1 MKRALIVFAK
11 EPVPGKVKTRMRPV
25 LTAQQSAE
33 LAAAL
38 IQDTAELMGRV
49 QEVARVVAYAPFEA
63 RLALQ
68 ELVGSDFEYWPQP
81 DGNLGKRMEEVF
93 DRAFEEGYEKAVI
106 IGADSPS
113 LPAEWVQQ
121 AFENLGSGDLV
132 LGPTYD
138 GGYYLIGLRRPRPSL
153 FKGIKWSTAEVL
165 PRTLDIVEREG
176 IPLHLLPPWNDLDTP
191 ESFAIFRT
199 QVRGLEL
206 SGDPSL
212 PSATARFL
220 SRLE

>member
-33 LAAAL
+33 LAVAL
-38 IQDTAELMGRV
+38 ILDTAEMMRRV
-49 QEVARVVAYAPFEA
+49 QEVARVVAYAPSDA
-63 RLALQ
+63 RTASQ
-68 ELVGSDFEYWPQP
+68 DLVGSDFEYWPQP
-81 DGNLGKRMEEVF
+81 DGDLGKRMAEVF
-93 DRAFEEGYEKAVI
+93 DRAFDEGYEQAVI
-106 IGADSPS
+106 VGADSPS

-121 AFENLGSGDLV
+121 AYDGLNTSDLA

-153 FKGIKWSTAEVL
+153 FEGIEWSTTEVL

-176 IPLHLLPPWNDLDTP
+176 LKLHLLPPWNDLDTP
-191 ESFAIFRT
+191 GSFAIFRT
-199 QVRGLEL
+199 HVRGLEL
-206 SGDPSL
+206 SGDPSF

-220 SRLE
+220 SRLQ